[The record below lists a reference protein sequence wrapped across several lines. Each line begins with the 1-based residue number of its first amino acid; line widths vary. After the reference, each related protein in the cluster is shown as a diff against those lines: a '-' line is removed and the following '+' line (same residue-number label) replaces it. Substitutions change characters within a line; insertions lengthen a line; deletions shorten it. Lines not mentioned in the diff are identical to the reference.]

1 MHLKRTSL
9 GRKTKKTNYWLKNN
23 IDILG
28 ITEHRWAQKGHFKTD
43 CGGQIIYSGKEKAGQ
58 SGVAIFLSKTT
69 SKSIIGYKP
78 VNDRIL
84 TIRLF
89 GHAKNITL
97 IQVYAPTSAEEEIE
111 EFYDILQK
119 EVDNKDKR
127 DILIISGDFNAKVG
141 GKINREEDGIVGI
154 TGLGERNERGTI
166 LVDFAVAKEIAIKN
180 TMFEKHPRRLFTW
193 TSPDGKTKNQIDY
206 IMIEKRWAS
215 AIQDVTTKPKADCD
229 TDHELLIAILKIKL
243 KIKKTTV
250 KPIRY
255 DVKDIGEDFTIETRN
270 RFKTL
275 LMDIEEKEPNEI
287 ANAAKNIINETAA
300 KHLQKRSSK
309 KQPWMSE
316 DTLIK
321 IKERKEAKAK
331 FGIHAPVYRTIA
343 KEVK

>member
-1 MHLKRTSL
+1 MNAKKTEESGETPKLGESRRCIGEEPDVGGSVTLADDAKMPDGAEPRKNRNTWLKRKYKL
-9 GRKTKKTNYWLKNN
+9 GTWNIRNMTAGKLNTIINEANENN
-23 IDILG
+23 RDILG

-84 TIRLF
+84 TVRLF
-89 GHAKNITL
+89 GQAKNITL
-97 IQVYAPTSAEEEIE
+97 IQVYAPTSPASEEEIE

-166 LVDFAVAKEIAIKN
+166 LVDFAVANEIAIKN

-193 TSPDGKTKNQIDY
+193 TSPDGKTKNQIDN

-229 TDHELLIAILKIKL
+229 TDHELQVATLKIKL

-255 DVKDIGEDFTIETRN
+255 DVKDIGEEISLLKQETV
-270 RFKTL
+270 
-275 LMDIEEKEPNEI
+275 
-287 ANAAKNIINETAA
+287 
-300 KHLQKRSSK
+300 SK
-309 KQPWMSE
+309 
-316 DTLIK
+316 LC
-321 IKERKEAKAK
+321 
-331 FGIHAPVYRTIA
+331 
-343 KEVK
+343 